1 MGIQNRKK
9 LTDIWKDGG
18 ITEDFE
24 YAILTNEIYHEW
36 SGMNAK
42 EYKQFKGLHKESLR
56 DNISDL
62 EIALTDLGE
71 LATKELAKEYKPQ
84 GLDQNKKIAKNGRKC
99 CKGC

>member
-42 EYKQFKGLHKESLR
+42 EYK
-56 DNISDL
+56 
-62 EIALTDLGE
+62 
-71 LATKELAKEYKPQ
+71 
-84 GLDQNKKIAKNGRKC
+84 
-99 CKGC
+99 